1 MNLEQPQV
9 DFERVFKSENI
20 LHLIEYTLLHSQK
33 ANEGNKGIILEFDLS
48 KISPEDLALLLP
60 EDVEVGPE
68 LLAAKVLK
76 IYSPGQMA
84 SEARTQERAYEII
97 NEQGE
102 EGLDYAQVPRVYY
115 SGEINLAGSE
125 LDGYLESSGV
135 NTVGGKAGIMLMD
148 YIEGEDLA
156 TYIYKYLIRHDSR
169 FIDLRQRL
177 DEDGESFDFPSLERR
192 VGGTLGYQDPS
203 SLSNPAEQLR
213 VEAANSERLF
223 SALKKNGFTLDKQ
236 VIVKLQN
243 SIKLLHDNNIWHND
257 LHKRNVMFSFDDDGQ
272 IKETYIVDF
281 GLAADVQDKEGLAYD
296 FDIVDSYRQ
305 FVEGQRQAGDDVW
318 LNDINRLRQRL
329 EKNQTSPKYKEW
341 QELQVKIKD
350 IIANGGSS
358 VLVNLDHE
366 ICSRTYSLMSS
377 EEWLKLAAALILD
390 IAKDNPDLARKLTQ
404 LNMTKPVN
412 AYTSNFWANLLK
424 QL

>member
-1 MNLEQPQV
+1 MKLEQPQV
-9 DFERVFKSENI
+9 DFERVFKSESI

-33 ANEGNKGIILEFDLS
+33 ANEGNKGVILEFDLS
-48 KISPEDLALLLP
+48 KISPEDLRLLLP
-60 EDVEVGPE
+60 ADLELTPE

-84 SEARTQERAYEII
+84 NEAKMQERAYELI
-97 NEQGE
+97 NDQAE

-115 SGEINLAGSE
+115 SGEINLANDE
-125 LDGYLESSGV
+125 LDNYLESSSV

-148 YIEGEDLA
+148 YIQGEDLA
-156 TYIYKYLIRHDSR
+156 TYVYKYLIRHDSR

-223 SALKKNGFTLDKQ
+223 SALKKNGFTLDGQ
-236 VIVKLQN
+236 VIIQLQN
-243 SIKLLHDNNIWHND
+243 TIKLLHDNNIWHND
-257 LHKRNVMFSFDDDGQ
+257 LHRRNVMLSFDDAGQ
-272 IKETYIVDF
+272 IKETYIIDF
-281 GLAADVQDKEGLAYD
+281 GSSADTQDKDGLAYD
-296 FDIVDSYRQ
+296 FDIVDSYRK
-305 FVEGQRQAGDDVW
+305 FVEGERQPADDIW

-329 EKNQTSPKYKEW
+329 EKNQNSVKYKEW
-341 QELQVKIKD
+341 QDLQAKIKD
-350 IIANGGSS
+350 IIAIGGSS
-358 VLVNLDHE
+358 MLVNLDHE
-366 ICSRTYSLMSS
+366 ICSKTYNLMSS
-377 EEWLKLAAALILD
+377 EDWLKLAASLILD
-390 IAKDNPDLARKLTQ
+390 IAKDNPDLAKKLTQ